1 MLNAAADPTSGAYLA
16 RQYGQTSIPRSS
28 ESSLLP
34 HPVHDI
40 RFMDFVS
47 FLDAVGPS

>member
-1 MLNAAADPTSGAYLA
+1 MLNAAADPTSGAYLD